1 MILMSQ
7 GVEIVVVVEGLAE
20 LFRAAA
26 EAGAEVLRE
35 RKRLETA
42 DGRTHQVD
50 AVLRDGAA
58 EVGVRV
64 DPRTKQAVFVPEDC
78 EAGAGRALAGRVV
91 QRYAYSRVMQELK
104 AKGYQVA
111 REEKQR
117 DGSVK
122 LVFQRWR

>member
-1 MILMSQ
+1 MSQ
-7 GVEIVVVVEGLAE
+7 GAEIAVVIEGLAE

-26 EAGAEVLRE
+26 EAGVQVLEE
-35 RKRLETA
+35 RKRLRTA
-42 DGRTHQVD
+42 DGRTHEVD
-50 AVLRDGAA
+50 AVLQDGAA
-58 EVGVRV
+58 QVGVRL
-64 DPRTKQAVFVPEDC
+64 DPGTRQAVFVPQDC
-78 EAGAGRALAGRVV
+78 EAGAGKALAGRVV
-91 QRYAYSRVMQELK
+91 QRYAYSRVLQELK

>member
-1 MILMSQ
+1 MSQ
-7 GVEIVVVVEGLAE
+7 GAEIAVVVEGLAE

-35 RKRLETA
+35 RKRLRAA
-42 DGRTHQVD
+42 DGKEHAVD

-58 EVGVRV
+58 EVGVRL
-64 DPRTKQAVFVPEDC
+64 DPASGQAVFVPQDC

-91 QRYAYSRVMQELK
+91 QRYAYSRVMQELRS
-104 AKGYQVA
+104 KGYQVA
-111 REEKQR
+111 REERQR

>member
-1 MILMSQ
+1 VSQ
-7 GVEIVVVVEGLAE
+7 GAEIAVVVEGLAE

-35 RKRLETA
+35 RKRLEA
-42 DGRTHQVD
+42 SDGQTHQVD
-50 AVLRDGAA
+50 AVLKDGAA
-58 EVGVRV
+58 EVGVRI
-64 DPRTKQAVFVPEDC
+64 DPRTRQAVFVPRDC

-91 QRYAYSRVMQELK
+91 QRYAYSRVLQELK
-104 AKGYQVA
+104 SKGYQVA

>member
-1 MILMSQ
+1 VSQ
-7 GVEIVVVVEGLAE
+7 GAEIVVVVEGLAE

-42 DGRTHQVD
+42 DGRSHEVD
-50 AVLRDGAA
+50 AVLRDGSA
-58 EVGVRV
+58 EVGVRI
-64 DPRTKQAVFVPEDC
+64 DPGTRQAVFVPRDC
-78 EAGAGRALAGRVV
+78 EAGEGKALAGRVV

-111 REEKQR
+111 KEERQR

>member
-1 MILMSQ
+1 MSQ
-7 GVEIVVVVEGLAE
+7 GAEIAVVVEGLAE

-35 RKRLETA
+35 RKRLEA
-42 DGRTHQVD
+42 SDGQTHQVD
-50 AVLRDGAA
+50 AVLKDGAA
-58 EVGVRV
+58 EVGVRI
-64 DPRTKQAVFVPEDC
+64 DPRTRQAVFVPRDC

-91 QRYAYSRVMQELK
+91 QRYAYSRVLQELK
-104 AKGYQVA
+104 SKGYQVA

>member
-1 MILMSQ
+1 MSQ
-7 GVEIVVVVEGLAE
+7 GAEIAVVVEGLAE
-20 LFRAAA
+20 LLRAAA

-35 RKRLETA
+35 RKRLRA
-42 DGRTHQVD
+42 SDGQTHEVD

-58 EVGVRV
+58 EVGVRI
-64 DPRTKQAVFVPEDC
+64 DPRTRQAVFVPQDC

-91 QRYAYSRVMQELK
+91 QRYAYSRVLQELK

>member
-1 MILMSQ
+1 M
-7 GVEIVVVVEGLAE
+7 VVEGLAE

-35 RKRLETA
+35 RKRLRA
-42 DGRTHQVD
+42 SDGQTHEVD
-50 AVLRDGAA
+50 AVLKDGAA
-58 EVGVRV
+58 EVGVRI
-64 DPRTKQAVFVPEDC
+64 DPRTRQAVFVPQDC

-91 QRYAYSRVMQELK
+91 QRYAYSRVLQELK

>member
-1 MILMSQ
+1 MSQ
-7 GVEIVVVVEGLAE
+7 GADVVVVVQGLAE

-26 EAGAEVLRE
+26 EAGAEVLEE
-35 RKRLETA
+35 RQRMRTA
-42 DGRTHQVD
+42 DGQTHEVD

-58 EVGVRV
+58 EVGVKL
-64 DPRTKQAVFVPEDC
+64 DARTKQVVLVPRDC
-78 EAGAGRALAGRVV
+78 QAGPGQALAGRVV

-104 AKGYQVA
+104 QKGYQVA

-122 LVFQRWR
+122 LVFQRWK

>member
-1 MILMSQ
+1 MSQ

-42 DGRTHQVD
+42 DGQTHQVD
-50 AVLRDGAA
+50 AVLRDGPA

-64 DPRTKQAVFVPEDC
+64 DPRTQRAVFVPKDC

>member
-1 MILMSQ
+1 VSQ
-7 GVEIVVVVEGLAE
+7 GAEIAVVVEGLAE

-35 RKRLETA
+35 RKRLEA
-42 DGRTHQVD
+42 SDGQTHEVD
-50 AVLRDGAA
+50 AVLKDGAA
-58 EVGVRV
+58 EVGVRI
-64 DPRTKQAVFVPEDC
+64 DPRTRQAVFVPRDC

-91 QRYAYSRVMQELK
+91 QRYAYSRVLQELK
-104 AKGYQVA
+104 SKGYQVA

>member
-1 MILMSQ
+1 VSQ
-7 GVEIVVVVEGLAE
+7 GAEIAVVVEGLAE

-35 RKRLETA
+35 RKRLRA
-42 DGRTHQVD
+42 SDGQTHEVD
-50 AVLRDGAA
+50 AVLKDGAA
-58 EVGVRV
+58 EVGVRI
-64 DPRTKQAVFVPEDC
+64 DPRTRQAVFVPQDC

-91 QRYAYSRVMQELK
+91 QRYAYSRVLQELK